1 MSEIQ
6 KNNDVIDQKENP
18 AEELKNI
25 SNLENLVKNFDKKE
39 TAECCWKLN
48 NIFHSLFENWQ
59 TKDWQKYDFTAALKA
74 KVPNPI
80 WFEA

>member
-1 MSEIQ
+1 MSEIIN

-25 SNLENLVKNFDKKE
+25 SDLENLFKNFDKKE
-39 TAECCWKLN
+39 TAECCKNLN
-48 NIFHSLFENWQ
+48 NIFAEEIAKLWF
-59 TKDWQKYDFTAALKA
+59 DFKKA
-74 KVPNPI
+74 MQSKVPNPI